1 MKSLEMKKYN
11 TSAIMAA
18 LLICGFFGYLSE
30 TAINIAMTNLME
42 VFQISAAT
50 VQWLTTGYMLTIG
63 ILTPISAMLLQM
75 FTTRKLFTVSL
86 ISLIVGTLI
95 AALALN
101 FEMLMFSR
109 ILQAVGMS
117 TLIPLLF
124 NTVLVIY
131 PQNKRGAAMGLVG
144 LVTMFAP
151 ALGPTFGGLVVGY
164 LTWQYIFWF
173 SLPFLVVGLLM
184 GLKYLENVTDVKKQ
198 RIDLLSVL
206 LSTIGFGGVVFG
218 FSQVGEGSEGWGNP
232 VVITSI
238 IVGLISLVL
247 FVLRQNVMSSPM
259 MNLSVFK
266 YPMYVVGL
274 TLVAL
279 CPMIFMTSLIIL
291 PMFLQTGAGLSPFIA
306 GLMLL
311 PGSALFGL
319 LSPRIGHLFDKH
331 GPKWLVIPG
340 FVIVSVMLWFFTT
353 LSPASSI
360 AFMVAVHIGLSI
372 GTALILMPAQ
382 THALNQLPP
391 ELYPHG
397 TAVINTL
404 PQVTGAIGIAVAVS
418 ILMGGM
424 DNYLHGFSALA
435 KQVEMANAM
444 SAGAHNV
451 FVYMIILALIGLV
464 TALFIRRG
472 IVKHK
477 EVRTQH

>member
-1 MKSLEMKKYN
+1 MKKEYN
-11 TSAIMAA
+11 TRAIMIA
-18 LLICGFFGYLSE
+18 LLICGFSGYLSE

-75 FTTRKLFTVSL
+75 FSTRQLFIGSLVSL
-86 ISLIVGTLI
+86 ILGTLI
-95 AALALN
+95 AALAIN

-131 PQNKRGAAMGLVG
+131 PHHKRGAAMGLVG

-151 ALGPTFGGLVVGY
+151 AIGPTFGGLVVGY
-164 LTWQYIFWF
+164 LTWQYIFWI

-184 GLKYLENVTDVKKQ
+184 GLKYLENVTDVIKQ
-198 RIDLLSVL
+198 KIDILSVL
-206 LSTIGFGGVVFG
+206 LSTIGFGGVVYG
-218 FSQVGEGSEGWGNP
+218 FSQVSEGSEGWSNP

-238 IVGLISLVL
+238 IVGVIALVL
-247 FVLRQNVMSSPM
+247 FILRQNVMSNPM
-259 MNLSVFK
+259 IDLRVFK
-266 YPMYVVGL
+266 YPMYVIGL
-274 TLVAL
+274 ILVAL
-279 CPMIFMTSLIIL
+279 CPMIFMTTLITL
-291 PMFLQTGAGLSPFIA
+291 PMFLQTGAGLSPFTA

-319 LSPRIGHLFDKH
+319 LSPRIGSLFDKY

-340 FVIVSVMLWFFTT
+340 FAILSVMLWFFTT

-360 AFMVAVHIGLSI
+360 TLMVALHIGLSI

-397 TAVINTL
+397 TAVVNTL

-418 ILMGGM
+418 ILTGGI
-424 DNYLHGFSALA
+424 DKYLQGFSTSA
-435 KQVEMANAM
+435 KLSEMANAM
-444 SAGAHNV
+444 SAGSHNV
-451 FVYMIILALIGLV
+451 FFYMIILALIGLV
-464 TALFIRRG
+464 TAFFIRRG
-472 IVKHK
+472 VVNRK
-477 EVRTQH
+477 EVNTQL

>member
-1 MKSLEMKKYN
+1 MEKKYN
-11 TSAIMAA
+11 ARVIMAT
-18 LLICGFFGYLSE
+18 LLLCGFSGYLSG

-75 FTTRKLFTVSL
+75 FSTRKLFTISL
-86 ISLIVGTLI
+86 TSLIVGTLI
-95 AALALN
+95 SALAFN
-101 FEMLMFSR
+101 FEMLMFGR

-124 NTVLVIY
+124 NTVLIIY
-131 PQNKRGAAMGLVG
+131 PHNKRGAAMGLVG

-151 ALGPTFGGLVVGY
+151 AIGPTFGGLVVEY
-164 LTWQYIFWF
+164 LTWQYIFWL
-173 SLPFLVVGLLM
+173 SLPFLVIGLLM
-184 GLKYLENVTDVKKQ
+184 GLRYLENVTAVTKQ
-198 RIDLLSVL
+198 RIDILSVL
-206 LSTIGFGGVVFG
+206 LSTIGFGGVVYG

-232 VVITSI
+232 VVISSI
-238 IVGLISLVL
+238 IVGLVALAL
-247 FVLRQNVMSSPM
+247 FILRQNVMSNPM

-274 TLVAL
+274 VLVAL
-279 CPMIFMTSLIIL
+279 CPMIFMATLIIL
-291 PMFLQTGAGLSPFIA
+291 PMFLQTGAGLSPFTA

-319 LSPRIGHLFDKH
+319 LSPRIGHLFDIY
-331 GPKWLVIPG
+331 GAKWLAIPG
-340 FVIVSVMLWFFTT
+340 FVIVLVMLWFFTT
-353 LSPASSI
+353 LSSASSV
-360 AFMVAVHIGLSI
+360 ALMVALHIGLSI

-418 ILMGGM
+418 ILTGGM
-424 DNYLHGFSALA
+424 DKYLHGFSVPA
-435 KQVEMANAM
+435 KQVEMVNAM
-444 SAGAHNV
+444 SAGSQNV
-451 FVYMIILALIGLV
+451 FLYMIILALIGLV
-464 TALFIRRG
+464 TAFFIRRG
-472 IVKHK
+472 VVNRK
-477 EVRTQH
+477 EVQA